1 MSGKNSNWLSDIK
14 QCIHYKEPG
23 LDCTLLMP
31 MEYLDTE
38 LKGGTPSLSSK
49 NTFRIGNIDLEDTF
63 YIQKVP
69 TYLYVNIKP
78 SM

>member
-1 MSGKNSNWLSDIK
+1 M
-14 QCIHYKEPG
+14 Y
-23 LDCTLLMP
+23 LLMP

-63 YIQKVP
+63 YVQKVP